1 MAFVTGFLIWLA
13 FGLLAAAII
22 RGLYRAPGTMG
33 VLTFVL
39 AIFGAFIGGM
49 LGMYPY
55 IFHEPVPT
63 RPGGL
68 IGALAGAFFFGFLY
82 HFMARKAV

>member
-1 MAFVTGFLIWLA
+1 MVFITGFLIWLA
-13 FGLLAAAII
+13 FGLVAGALV
-22 RGLYRAPGTMG
+22 RMFYRAPGTEG
-33 VLTFVL
+33 WLTFIL

-55 IFHEPVPT
+55 IYHEPVPT
-63 RPGGL
+63 RIGGL
-68 IGALAGAFFFGFLY
+68 IGALAGALFFSFTY